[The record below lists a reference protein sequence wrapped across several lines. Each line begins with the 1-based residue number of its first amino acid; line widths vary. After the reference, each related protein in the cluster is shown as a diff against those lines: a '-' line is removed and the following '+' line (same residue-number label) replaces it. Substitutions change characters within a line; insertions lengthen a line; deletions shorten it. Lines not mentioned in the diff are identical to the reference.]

1 MTRSMNQTY
10 YQVDILDMAAQKLLL
25 EEFLLKQ
32 SDTNT
37 RDSQGRNALYWAIYH
52 KSRHNVRLLLKYGSS
67 LKVTPNLHALF
78 HAIDCN
84 DYETFAELLELGL
97 DINMINECGQTLLMR
112 TIKAESVQMVRYLI
126 NHGADLYLLDN
137 NHQMAIDYAKEID
150 NQKVYE
156 LVHYR
161 MVYDDLMA
169 KECCKDCKG
178 GSSCHT

>member
-10 YQVDILDMAAQKLLL
+10 YRVDILDMAAQKLLL
-25 EEFLLKQ
+25 EEFLVKQ
-32 SDTNT
+32 SNINT

-52 KSRHNVRLLLKYGSS
+52 KSRHNVQLLIKYNSS
-67 LKVTPNLHALF
+67 LRVAPELHALF

-84 DYETFAELLELGL
+84 DYETFSELLELGL

-112 TIKAESVQMVRYLI
+112 AIKAESVQMVRYLI
-126 NHGADLYLLDN
+126 NHGANLYLLDD
-137 NHQMAIDYAKEID
+137 NHHMAIDYAKEVD